1 MKATSIGSF
10 LVRKQSKLYN
20 RRQSKILTLIVSLF
34 TSAYV
39 YHWRDFFPDLPLAY
53 PPVFDGRLVP
63 YPGVTEVRDYFKWR
77 GVDTH
82 INNLYNTTFWALVQQ
97 GGQSTA
103 EAHKTLSGTFSKDKH
118 EILFSRFGVNYNGL
132 PAQFR
137 KGSTLI
143 RTTSPA
149 VECNSVESAAIGSDI
164 KVEGGPNVASGIAN
178 PAVTDQQRGKKKKE
192 KVVPFDGTKGEI
204 AVIYE
209 DIVRDEFWEE
219 RPWLLA

>member
-1 MKATSIGSF
+1 MANSRFTYVRDFELADKVLPNTWMLVRIDGKGFHKFSTTHNFTKPNDKRALDLMDRAAKQVLTEVADVIVAFGESDEYSF

-103 EAHKTLSGTFSKDKH
+103 EAHKTLS
-118 EILFSRFGVNYNGL
+118 
-132 PAQFR
+132 
-137 KGSTLI
+137 
-143 RTTSPA
+143 
-149 VECNSVESAAIGSDI
+149 
-164 KVEGGPNVASGIAN
+164 ASHQGH
-178 PAVTDQQRGKKKKE
+178 
-192 KVVPFDGTKGEI
+192 
-204 AVIYE
+204 
-209 DIVRDEFWEE
+209 
-219 RPWLLA
+219 